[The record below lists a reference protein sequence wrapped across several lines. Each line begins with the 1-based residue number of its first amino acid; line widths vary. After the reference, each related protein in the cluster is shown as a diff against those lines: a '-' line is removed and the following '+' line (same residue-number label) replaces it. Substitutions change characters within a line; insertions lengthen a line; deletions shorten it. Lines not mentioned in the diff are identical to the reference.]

1 MDKKKRSVSP
11 NLPSRCPCRKRRRKR
26 LLSLPLS
33 LDAAPPPPVV
43 ALGRCYSF
51 SHPLFLGR
59 LSLPRPACALFFSP
73 LSVRRSRSVFGRG
86 GDAGTFLKSKIGR
99 KIKKKNNTFNIPAP
113 KTLPGTD
120 NVVPHVIVRDEAFEL
135 HQKFMKPYPKQQS
148 LHDSLKAIYDYLLSR
163 SRSEIGIKSK
173 AINWWTVKTFW
184 GDRPF

>member
-33 LDAAPPPPVV
+33 LDAAPPVV
-43 ALGRCYSF
+43 ALGRC
-51 SHPLFLGR
+51 
-59 LSLPRPACALFFSP
+59 SP
-73 LSVRRSRSVFGRG
+73 SRCFGTLSRSVFGRG

-99 KIKKKNNTFNIPAP
+99 KIKKNNKFNIPAP

-135 HQKFMKPYPKQQS
+135 HQNFMKPYPKQQS

-173 AINWWTVKTFW
+173 AIT
-184 GDRPF
+184 